1 MPKDLT
7 VSLLLDFYGDILP
20 DGQREAMDMFFNGDL
35 SLSEISE
42 ITGLTRQGARERI
55 VRGEKTVRELEEKLG
70 LASRFSE
77 IREITSEINEKLKTL
92 SAEHG
97 VDVSSLLTLTER
109 LLD

>member
-7 VSLLLDFYGDILP
+7 VSLLLDFYGDVLP
-20 DGQREAMDMFFNGDL
+20 DGQKDAMDMFFNGDL

-42 ITGLTRQGARERI
+42 ISGLTRQGVRERI
-55 VRGEKTVRELEEKLG
+55 VRGEKTVRDLEKKLG

-77 IREITSEINEKLKTL
+77 ITEITAELDRKISEISKRYKIDL
-92 SAEHG
+92 SE
-97 VDVSSLLTLTER
+97 LTEITQK

>member
-70 LASRFSE
+70 LAARFSE
-77 IREITSEINEKLKTL
+77 IIEITAEIKEKLASL
-92 SAEHG
+92 SAEAG
-97 VDVSSLLTLTER
+97 IDVSQIMKLTER